1 MKNYV
6 LSSADGFLMTK
17 ISTRLKC
24 EVGLSVKSLVPV
36 DRVFICGVCVCVCV
50 CVSINMFVCCV
61 GNSGRGNSLCK
72 LALVNVYKKRSRL
85 TSKWACK

>member
-1 MKNYV
+1 MKTYI

-24 EVGLSVKSLVPV
+24 EVGLSLKSLVPV

-50 CVSINMFVCCV
+50 CVYKHVCV
-61 GNSGRGNSLCK
+61 LCGELRK
-72 LALVNVYKKRSRL
+72 REFIMQISTCQRLKKRSRL